1 MPVANYQKLK
11 NELLKSGN
19 PEKAKNSSWFF
30 KTGKGDYGEGDVFIG
45 VTMPEQRAICKRYL
59 HLSLKELK
67 QLLQSPEHEFR
78 MCALLILVTKY
89 KKGTAE
95 DKENIYQLYLQN
107 TKWINNW
114 DLVDA
119 SAEHIVGPR
128 LEKRKEKMQVLKNL
142 ATSKSIWERR
152 IAMLAAFCYIKK
164 GSSKEAVQIA
174 KLLLRDEEDLIH
186 KAVGWMLR
194 EIGKRCSIAEEEN
207 FLKQHYLKMP
217 RTMLRYAIEH
227 FPEVKRKAFLSGKL
241 I

>member
-1 MPVANYQKLK
+1 MSVINLQHLK
-11 NELLKSGN
+11 NDLRKSGN
-19 PEKAKNSSWFF
+19 PDKAKNSAWFF
-30 KTGKGDYGEGDVFIG
+30 KTGKGEYGEGDVFIG

-59 HLSLKELK
+59 HLSLKELIK
-67 QLLQSPEHEFR
+67 LLQSPEHEFR
-78 MCALLILVTKY
+78 MCALLILTTQY
-89 KKGTAE
+89 KKGTE
-95 DKENIYQLYLQN
+95 KERENIYQLYLQN

-119 SAEHIVGPR
+119 SAEHIVGPW

-152 IAMLAAFCYIKK
+152 IAMLATFCYIKK
-164 GSSKEAVQIA
+164 GNSIEALQIA
-174 KLLLRDEEDLIH
+174 KLLLKDEADLIH

-227 FPEVKRKAFLSGKL
+227 FPEAKRKDYLNGK